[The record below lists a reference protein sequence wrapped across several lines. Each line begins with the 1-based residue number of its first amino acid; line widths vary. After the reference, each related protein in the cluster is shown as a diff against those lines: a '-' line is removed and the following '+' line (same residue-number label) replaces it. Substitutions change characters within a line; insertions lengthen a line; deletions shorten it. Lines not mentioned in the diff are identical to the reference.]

1 MRTRLP
7 WILTGLFA
15 LTLAIYGPLRVANLA
30 GKGRQP
36 LIKWQPAFEALAAG
50 KSPYSPADA
59 AGEGEGFPGPPF
71 AALVLRPFLAFGEVG
86 GSLAFAAVK
95 LALILWMLR
104 ACMALAR
111 APGEAQ
117 AVELDALTAP
127 PVPPWAWTL
136 LIALAFRVLLSDVVH
151 GNTNVLVAA
160 TIVAAAVA
168 WRARLDA
175 LSGLLIGIGV
185 ALKLTPLIFV
195 VFFLAKRSRDGLLG
209 LFSGLLLFGLA
220 LPGATLG
227 FAWHLELLGDYWS
240 QMVAPFATL
249 QGPGPMQANQLNQ
262 SLTGVAT
269 RLLTDQPAIEPRA
282 GVWPDGHAVTLLR
295 LQGNQVLWIVRA
307 LSLVLVAIAAWAC
320 SRSAD
325 RTRTGLEFGA
335 LAMVMLLV
343 SERSW
348 KHHYVPVVLPLA
360 ALAWL
365 ALSTTGPARR
375 NAAIGLGAWALCA
388 GATGSGILG
397 DRGSDL
403 AEAYGAF
410 VIGALVLFA
419 VSCRALLRE
428 PDAPAV
434 AARSA

>member
-1 MRTRLP
+1 M
-7 WILTGLFA
+7 
-15 LTLAIYGPLRVANLA
+15 
-30 GKGRQP
+30 
-36 LIKWQPAFEALAAG
+36 
-50 KSPYSPADA
+50 
-59 AGEGEGFPGPPF
+59 
-71 AALVLRPFLAFGEVG
+71 
-86 GSLAFAAVK
+86 
-95 LALILWMLR
+95 
-104 ACMALAR
+104 
-111 APGEAQ
+111 
-117 AVELDALTAP
+117 
-127 PVPPWAWTL
+127 
-136 LIALAFRVLLSDVVH
+136 
-151 GNTNVLVAA
+151 LVAA
-160 TIVAAAVA
+160 TIVASAVA
-168 WRARLDA
+168 WHRRLDA

-209 LFSGLLLFGLA
+209 LFSGLLMFGLA

-227 FAWHLELLGDYWS
+227 FAWHLELLGDYWE
-240 QMVAPFATL
+240 QMIAPFATL

-269 RLLTDQPAIEPRA
+269 RLLTDQLAIQPRA

-295 LQGNQVLWIVRA
+295 LQGEHVLWIVRA
-307 LSLVLVAIAAWAC
+307 LSAALVGIIAWAC

-325 RTRTGLEFGA
+325 RARTALEFGA
-335 LAMVMLLV
+335 LAMAMLLV

-365 ALSTTGPARR
+365 ALTTRGPARR
-375 NAAIGLGAWALCA
+375 DAIIGLSAWALCA
-388 GATGSGILG
+388 GATGSGVLG

-419 VSCRALLRE
+419 VSCRALLRG
-428 PDAPAV
+428 PNAT
-434 AARSA
+434 AARGPSV